1 MDYNDLTYWIAVAH
15 LKGWNVERINR
26 MAVAVLHENEAVNE
40 AVKIR
45 LSKELVTIYVRNG
58 IGLKELMNRFDISRA
73 TMQRDIAILKKYSLI
88 LFSGAAKTG
97 VYKLTDKLKTKL
109 DSIAGN

>member
-26 MAVAVLHENEAVNE
+26 MAVAVLHENE